1 MFLAKDLFLIGWEM
15 IEEKKSNFFF
25 QLAFEKL
32 ESYMYLNQKQTQ
44 QNFNQTAWNP
54 NRFWKRADKVIFV
67 V

>member
-32 ESYMYLNQKQTQ
+32 ELNS
-44 QNFNQTAWNP
+44 W
-54 NRFWKRADKVIFV
+54 KVICTWIRNKPNKTLIKRLEILTDSESEQTR
-67 V
+67 